1 MRYGLIGWPLGH
13 SISPQLH
20 RRLAG
25 VEYDLRP
32 LPEAEF
38 ERFMRERDFSAVNV
52 TIPYKRQVLPYCA
65 QLTPAAQC
73 CGSVNLLIKGRDGTL
88 TGDNTD
94 LAGLEFLLRQNGWV
108 LTGQTVVIRGSGGTG
123 HTAKAAAEELGAA
136 EIATVSRTGELN
148 YENLAKRFGKRDFY
162 LINTTPVGMMPQSG
176 VSPLDLRQFPRCKGV
191 ADVIYNPLRTRLC
204 QQAAELGIPACG
216 GLLMLAAQAAAAEYA
231 FGTAVPGEETVLRVY
246 RELLAERRNLVFIGM
261 PGSGKSSLGR
271 RVASN
276 LGLPFIDTD
285 QRIEQSVGCST
296 SDIFAH
302 YGEQA
307 FRNAETNMLIE
318 LSREQGSIVSTG
330 GGLVLRDVNREIMRN
345 TGVIVLL
352 DRPLEEIM
360 GDIKLN
366 RRPLLAQKGLGEV
379 ERLYHERI
387 DLYRKA
393 ADATLD
399 NSHGYQAGMYG
410 LQKLITTMFNI
421 YA

>member
-1 MRYGLIGWPLGH
+1 M
-13 SISPQLH
+13 
-20 RRLAG
+20 
-25 VEYDLRP
+25 
-32 LPEAEF
+32 
-38 ERFMRERDFSAVNV
+38 
-52 TIPYKRQVLPYCA
+52 
-65 QLTPAAQC
+65 
-73 CGSVNLLIKGRDGTL
+73 
-88 TGDNTD
+88 
-94 LAGLEFLLRQNGWV
+94 
-108 LTGQTVVIRGSGGTG
+108 
-123 HTAKAAAEELGAA
+123 
-136 EIATVSRTGELN
+136 LN
-148 YENLAKRFGKRDFY
+148 RH
-162 LINTTPVGMMPQSG
+162 
-176 VSPLDLRQFPRCKGV
+176 
-191 ADVIYNPLRTRLC
+191 
-204 QQAAELGIPACG
+204 
-216 GLLMLAAQAAAAEYA
+216 
-231 FGTAVPGEETVLRVY
+231 VY
-246 RELLAERRNLVFIGM
+246 IIGM

-366 RRPLLAQKGLGEV
+366 RRPLLAQKGLDEV

>member
-1 MRYGLIGWPLGH
+1 M
-13 SISPQLH
+13 
-20 RRLAG
+20 
-25 VEYDLRP
+25 
-32 LPEAEF
+32 
-38 ERFMRERDFSAVNV
+38 
-52 TIPYKRQVLPYCA
+52 
-65 QLTPAAQC
+65 
-73 CGSVNLLIKGRDGTL
+73 
-88 TGDNTD
+88 
-94 LAGLEFLLRQNGWV
+94 
-108 LTGQTVVIRGSGGTG
+108 
-123 HTAKAAAEELGAA
+123 
-136 EIATVSRTGELN
+136 LN
-148 YENLAKRFGKRDFY
+148 RH
-162 LINTTPVGMMPQSG
+162 
-176 VSPLDLRQFPRCKGV
+176 
-191 ADVIYNPLRTRLC
+191 
-204 QQAAELGIPACG
+204 
-216 GLLMLAAQAAAAEYA
+216 
-231 FGTAVPGEETVLRVY
+231 VY
-246 RELLAERRNLVFIGM
+246 IIGM

-307 FRNAETNMLIE
+307 FRN
-318 LSREQGSIVSTG
+318 
-330 GGLVLRDVNREIMRN
+330 
-345 TGVIVLL
+345 GVIVLL

>member
-1 MRYGLIGWPLGH
+1 M
-13 SISPQLH
+13 
-20 RRLAG
+20 
-25 VEYDLRP
+25 
-32 LPEAEF
+32 
-38 ERFMRERDFSAVNV
+38 
-52 TIPYKRQVLPYCA
+52 
-65 QLTPAAQC
+65 
-73 CGSVNLLIKGRDGTL
+73 
-88 TGDNTD
+88 
-94 LAGLEFLLRQNGWV
+94 
-108 LTGQTVVIRGSGGTG
+108 
-123 HTAKAAAEELGAA
+123 
-136 EIATVSRTGELN
+136 LN
-148 YENLAKRFGKRDFY
+148 RH
-162 LINTTPVGMMPQSG
+162 
-176 VSPLDLRQFPRCKGV
+176 
-191 ADVIYNPLRTRLC
+191 
-204 QQAAELGIPACG
+204 
-216 GLLMLAAQAAAAEYA
+216 
-231 FGTAVPGEETVLRVY
+231 VY
-246 RELLAERRNLVFIGM
+246 IIGM

-366 RRPLLAQKGLGEV
+366 RRPLLA
-379 ERLYHERI
+379 
-387 DLYRKA
+387 
-393 ADATLD
+393 DATLD

-410 LQKLITTMFNI
+410 LQKLIMTMFNI

>member
-1 MRYGLIGWPLGH
+1 M
-13 SISPQLH
+13 
-20 RRLAG
+20 
-25 VEYDLRP
+25 
-32 LPEAEF
+32 
-38 ERFMRERDFSAVNV
+38 
-52 TIPYKRQVLPYCA
+52 
-65 QLTPAAQC
+65 
-73 CGSVNLLIKGRDGTL
+73 
-88 TGDNTD
+88 
-94 LAGLEFLLRQNGWV
+94 
-108 LTGQTVVIRGSGGTG
+108 
-123 HTAKAAAEELGAA
+123 
-136 EIATVSRTGELN
+136 LN
-148 YENLAKRFGKRDFY
+148 RH
-162 LINTTPVGMMPQSG
+162 
-176 VSPLDLRQFPRCKGV
+176 
-191 ADVIYNPLRTRLC
+191 
-204 QQAAELGIPACG
+204 
-216 GLLMLAAQAAAAEYA
+216 
-231 FGTAVPGEETVLRVY
+231 VY
-246 RELLAERRNLVFIGM
+246 IIGM

-387 DLYRKA
+387 ELDRKA

-421 YA
+421 NA

>member
-1 MRYGLIGWPLGH
+1 M
-13 SISPQLH
+13 
-20 RRLAG
+20 
-25 VEYDLRP
+25 
-32 LPEAEF
+32 
-38 ERFMRERDFSAVNV
+38 
-52 TIPYKRQVLPYCA
+52 
-65 QLTPAAQC
+65 
-73 CGSVNLLIKGRDGTL
+73 
-88 TGDNTD
+88 
-94 LAGLEFLLRQNGWV
+94 
-108 LTGQTVVIRGSGGTG
+108 
-123 HTAKAAAEELGAA
+123 
-136 EIATVSRTGELN
+136 LN
-148 YENLAKRFGKRDFY
+148 RH
-162 LINTTPVGMMPQSG
+162 
-176 VSPLDLRQFPRCKGV
+176 
-191 ADVIYNPLRTRLC
+191 
-204 QQAAELGIPACG
+204 
-216 GLLMLAAQAAAAEYA
+216 
-231 FGTAVPGEETVLRVY
+231 VY
-246 RELLAERRNLVFIGM
+246 IIGM

-387 DLYRKA
+387 DLYRNA
-393 ADATLD
+393 ADATLY
-399 NSHGYQAGMYG
+399 NSHAYQAVMYG

>member
-1 MRYGLIGWPLGH
+1 M
-13 SISPQLH
+13 
-20 RRLAG
+20 
-25 VEYDLRP
+25 
-32 LPEAEF
+32 
-38 ERFMRERDFSAVNV
+38 
-52 TIPYKRQVLPYCA
+52 
-65 QLTPAAQC
+65 
-73 CGSVNLLIKGRDGTL
+73 
-88 TGDNTD
+88 
-94 LAGLEFLLRQNGWV
+94 
-108 LTGQTVVIRGSGGTG
+108 
-123 HTAKAAAEELGAA
+123 
-136 EIATVSRTGELN
+136 LN
-148 YENLAKRFGKRDFY
+148 RH
-162 LINTTPVGMMPQSG
+162 
-176 VSPLDLRQFPRCKGV
+176 
-191 ADVIYNPLRTRLC
+191 
-204 QQAAELGIPACG
+204 
-216 GLLMLAAQAAAAEYA
+216 
-231 FGTAVPGEETVLRVY
+231 VY
-246 RELLAERRNLVFIGM
+246 IIGM

-387 DLYRKA
+387 DLYSKA

>member
-1 MRYGLIGWPLGH
+1 MRE
-13 SISPQLH
+13 
-20 RRLAG
+20 LAQIRQELDEIDREM
-25 VEYDLRP
+25 VKL
-32 LPEAEF
+32 F
-38 ERFMRERDFSAVNV
+38 ERRMTLCREVARTKLAQGKPVLDASREA
-52 TIPYKRQVLPYCA
+52 QVLE
-65 QLTPAAQC
+65 AARSRKSC
-73 CGSVNLLIKGRDGTL
+73 FGR
-88 TGDNTD
+88 
-94 LAGLEFLLRQNGWV
+94 
-108 LTGQTVVIRGSGGTG
+108 
-123 HTAKAAAEELGAA
+123 
-136 EIATVSRTGELN
+136 RTMLN
-148 YENLAKRFGKRDFY
+148 RH
-162 LINTTPVGMMPQSG
+162 
-176 VSPLDLRQFPRCKGV
+176 
-191 ADVIYNPLRTRLC
+191 
-204 QQAAELGIPACG
+204 
-216 GLLMLAAQAAAAEYA
+216 
-231 FGTAVPGEETVLRVY
+231 VY
-246 RELLAERRNLVFIGM
+246 IIGM

-330 GGLVLRDVNREIMRN
+330 GGLVMRDVNREIMRN

-387 DLYRKA
+387 ELYRKA

-410 LQKLITTMFNI
+410 LQKLIMTMFNI
-421 YA
+421 NA